1 MLKRA
6 SGHVAR
12 SNMRLFLW
20 CVMVIAALAI
30 GSCAWLAEPGSGVAF
45 GVGIWCGASVALSA
59 IISGVIAGRS
69 SEKRDSLHGC
79 LGKFRR
85 PPVMFEVLRCVAP
98 TNWLILM
105 LWFALLPGEVTA
117 SFVLWP
123 IVLLVRAMANPVP
136 GRWE

>member
-20 CVMVIAALAI
+20 CVMATAALAV
-30 GSCAWLAEPGSGVAF
+30 GLCAWLAEPGSGIAF
-45 GVGIWCGASVALSA
+45 GVGIWCGVSVALSA
-59 IISGVIAGRS
+59 IISLMISVRN
-69 SEKRDSLHGC
+69 SERGDSVHGC

-85 PPVMFEVLRCVAP
+85 PPVMFEVLRCAAP
-98 TNWLILM
+98 TNWLILV
-105 LWFALLPGEVTA
+105 LWFALLPGEVVA
-117 SFVLWP
+117 SFALWP
-123 IVLLVRAMANPVP
+123 IVLLVKAMANPLP